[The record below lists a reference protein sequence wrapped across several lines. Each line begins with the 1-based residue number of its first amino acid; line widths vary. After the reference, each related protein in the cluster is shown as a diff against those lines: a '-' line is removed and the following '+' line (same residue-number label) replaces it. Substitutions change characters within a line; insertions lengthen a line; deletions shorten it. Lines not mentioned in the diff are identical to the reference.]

1 MDWDVIVFGIA
12 LVSGFTGLIVQGI
25 KKILK
30 DLGKTF
36 PKNILVSIV
45 AAIFT
50 ILLSVG
56 YAIVF
61 NVPFS
66 ASYVVWTVV
75 VMIFGWLGSMFGFDK
90 IKQTWQQAKGGK
102 KS

>member
-1 MDWDVIVFGIA
+1 MDWEIIVLGIA
-12 LVSGFTGLIVQGI
+12 IVSGFTGLIVQGI

-30 DLGKTF
+30 DLGKAF

-45 AAIFT
+45 AVVFT

-61 NVPFS
+61 NISFS
-66 ASYVVWTVV
+66 SSYIVWTVV

-90 IKQTWQQAKGGK
+90 IKQTWEQIKGGK
-102 KS
+102 

>member
-1 MDWDVIVFGIA
+1 MDWEVIVFGIA

-56 YAIVF
+56 YAIIF

-66 ASYVVWTVV
+66 ASYVVWTVF

-90 IKQTWQQAKGGK
+90 IKQTFEQAKGGIK
-102 KS
+102 

>member
-1 MDWDVIVFGIA
+1 MAWEVIVFGIA
-12 LVSGFTGLIVQGI
+12 IVSGFTGLIVQGI

-30 DLGKTF
+30 DMGKTF

-45 AAIFT
+45 SAVFT

-56 YAIVF
+56 YAIIF

-90 IKQTWQQAKGGK
+90 IKQTWEQAKGGTK
-102 KS
+102 

>member
-1 MDWDVIVFGIA
+1 MSWEIIVLGIA
-12 LVSGFTGLIVQGI
+12 IVSGFTGLIVQGI

-56 YAIVF
+56 YAIIF

-90 IKQTWQQAKGGK
+90 IKQTWEQAKGGTK
-102 KS
+102 

>member
-1 MDWDVIVFGIA
+1 MRWEIIVLGIA
-12 LVSGFTGLIVQGI
+12 IVSGFTGLIVQGI

-61 NVPFS
+61 KVPFS

-90 IKQTWQQAKGGK
+90 IKQTWEQAKGGTK
-102 KS
+102 

>member
-1 MDWDVIVFGIA
+1 MDWEVIVFGIA

-36 PKNILVSIV
+36 LKNILVSIV

-66 ASYVVWTVV
+66 ASYVVWTIV

-90 IKQTWQQAKGGK
+90 IKQTWEQAKGGTK
-102 KS
+102 

>member
-1 MDWDVIVFGIA
+1 MDWEIIVLGIA
-12 LVSGFTGLIVQGI
+12 IVSGFTGLIVQGI

-45 AAIFT
+45 SAVFT
-50 ILLSVG
+50 ILLSIG
-56 YAIVF
+56 YAIIF
-61 NVPFS
+61 DVPFS
-66 ASYVVWTVV
+66 ASYVVWTIV

-90 IKQTWQQAKGGK
+90 IKQTWEQAKGGTK
-102 KS
+102 

>member
-1 MDWDVIVFGIA
+1 MDWEVIVFGIA
-12 LVSGFTGLIVQGI
+12 IVSGFTGLIVQGI

-30 DLGKTF
+30 DLGKSF

-45 AAIFT
+45 SAVFT

-56 YAIVF
+56 YAIIF

-90 IKQTWQQAKGGK
+90 IKQTWEQAKGGTK
-102 KS
+102 

>member
-1 MDWDVIVFGIA
+1 MDWEVIVLGIA
-12 LVSGFTGLIVQGI
+12 IVSGFTGLIVQGI

-45 AAIFT
+45 SAVFT

-56 YAIVF
+56 YAIIF

-90 IKQTWQQAKGGK
+90 IKQTWEQAKGGTK
-102 KS
+102 

>member
-1 MDWDVIVFGIA
+1 MSWEIVVLGIA
-12 LVSGFTGLIVQGI
+12 IVSGFTGLIVQGI

-45 AAIFT
+45 ACIFT

-61 NVPFS
+61 NIPFS

-90 IKQTWQQAKGGK
+90 IKQTWEQAKGGSK
-102 KS
+102 

>member
-1 MDWDVIVFGIA
+1 MDWEVIVFGIA

-66 ASYVVWTVV
+66 ASYVVWTIV

-90 IKQTWQQAKGGK
+90 IKQTFEQAKGGTK
-102 KS
+102 

>member
-1 MDWDVIVFGIA
+1 MKWEVIVFGIA
-12 LVSGFTGLIVQGI
+12 LVSGFSGLITQGI

-45 AAIFT
+45 AIVLT
-50 ILLSVG
+50 VLLSVF

-61 NVPFS
+61 NADVT
-66 ASYVVWTVV
+66 ASYIAWTAF
-75 VMIFGWLGSMFGFDK
+75 VMVGGWLGSMFGFDK
-90 IKQTWQQAKGGK
+90 IKQTWQQAHGGEK
-102 KS
+102 

>member
-1 MDWDVIVFGIA
+1 MSWEVIVFGIA
-12 LVSGFTGLIVQGI
+12 IVSGFTGLVTQGV

-45 AAIFT
+45 SVILT

-56 YAIVF
+56 YAIIF
-61 NVPFS
+61 NAPFS
-66 ASYVVWTVV
+66 ASYVVWTIF
-75 VMIFGWLGSMFGFDK
+75 VMIGGWLGSMFGFDK
-90 IKQTWQQAKGGK
+90 IKQTWEQAKGGK

>member
-1 MDWDVIVFGIA
+1 MSWEIVVLGIA
-12 LVSGFTGLIVQGI
+12 IVSAFTGLIVQGI

-45 AAIFT
+45 AIVFT

-56 YAIVF
+56 YAIIF
-61 NVPFS
+61 SIPFS
-66 ASYVVWTVV
+66 ASYVVWTAV

-90 IKQTWQQAKGGK
+90 IKQTWEQIHGGNK
-102 KS
+102 

>member
-1 MDWDVIVFGIA
+1 MDWEVIVFGIA

-90 IKQTWQQAKGGK
+90 IKQTWEQAKGGSK
-102 KS
+102 

>member
-1 MDWDVIVFGIA
+1 MDWEIIVLGIA
-12 LVSGFTGLIVQGI
+12 IVSGFTGLIVQGI

-45 AAIFT
+45 SAVFT
-50 ILLSVG
+50 ILLSIG
-56 YAIVF
+56 YAIIF
-61 NVPFS
+61 DVPFS

-90 IKQTWQQAKGGK
+90 IKQTWEQAKGGTK
-102 KS
+102 

>member
-1 MDWDVIVFGIA
+1 MSWEIVVLGIA
-12 LVSGFTGLIVQGI
+12 IVSGFTGLIVQGI

-30 DLGKTF
+30 DVNKTF
-36 PKNILVSIV
+36 PKNILVLIV
-45 AAIFT
+45 SVIFT

-61 NVPFS
+61 NIPFS
-66 ASYVVWTVV
+66 ASYVVLTVV

-90 IKQTWQQAKGGK
+90 IKQTWQQAKGGSK
-102 KS
+102 

>member
-1 MDWDVIVFGIA
+1 MRWEVIVFGIA

-66 ASYVVWTVV
+66 ASYVVWTIV

-90 IKQTWQQAKGGK
+90 IKQTWEQAKGGTK
-102 KS
+102 

>member
-1 MDWDVIVFGIA
+1 MAWEVIVFGIA
-12 LVSGFTGLIVQGI
+12 IVSGFTGLIVQGI

-45 AAIFT
+45 SAVFT
-50 ILLSVG
+50 ILLSIG
-56 YAIVF
+56 YAIIF
-61 NVPFS
+61 DVPFS

-90 IKQTWQQAKGGK
+90 IKQTWEQAKGETK
-102 KS
+102 

>member
-1 MDWDVIVFGIA
+1 MDWEVIVFGIA
-12 LVSGFTGLIVQGI
+12 IVSGFTGLIVQGI

-45 AAIFT
+45 SAVFT

-56 YAIVF
+56 YAVIF

>member
-1 MDWDVIVFGIA
+1 MSWEIIVLGIA
-12 LVSGFTGLIVQGI
+12 IVSGFTGLIVQGI

-61 NVPFS
+61 KVPFS

-90 IKQTWQQAKGGK
+90 IKQTWEQAKGGSK
-102 KS
+102 

>member
-1 MDWDVIVFGIA
+1 MRWEVIVFGIA

-45 AAIFT
+45 ATIFT

-90 IKQTWQQAKGGK
+90 IKQTWEQAKGGTK
-102 KS
+102 

>member
-1 MDWDVIVFGIA
+1 MKWEVIVFGIA

-61 NVPFS
+61 NVSFS
-66 ASYVVWTVV
+66 ASYVVWTIV

-90 IKQTWQQAKGGK
+90 IKQTWEQAKGGTK
-102 KS
+102 

>member
-1 MDWDVIVFGIA
+1 MSWEIIVLGIA
-12 LVSGFTGLIVQGI
+12 IVSGFTGLIVQGI

-61 NVPFS
+61 KVPFS

-90 IKQTWQQAKGGK
+90 IKQTWEQAKGGTK
-102 KS
+102 

>member
-1 MDWDVIVFGIA
+1 MDWEIIVLGIA
-12 LVSGFTGLIVQGI
+12 IVSGFTGLIVQGI

-61 NVPFS
+61 KVPFS

-90 IKQTWQQAKGGK
+90 IKQTWEQAKGGTK
-102 KS
+102 

>member
-1 MDWDVIVFGIA
+1 MSWEIIVLGIA
-12 LVSGFTGLIVQGI
+12 IVSGFTGLIVQGI

-45 AAIFT
+45 ATIFT

-61 NVPFS
+61 KVPFS

-90 IKQTWQQAKGGK
+90 IKQTWEQAKGGTK
-102 KS
+102 

>member
-1 MDWDVIVFGIA
+1 MSWEIIVLGIA
-12 LVSGFTGLIVQGI
+12 IVSGFTGLIVQGI

-90 IKQTWQQAKGGK
+90 IKQTWEQAKGGTK
-102 KS
+102 

>member
-1 MDWDVIVFGIA
+1 MAWEVIVFGIA

-66 ASYVVWTVV
+66 ASYVVWTIV

-90 IKQTWQQAKGGK
+90 IKQTWEQAKGGK
-102 KS
+102 

>member
-1 MDWDVIVFGIA
+1 MDWEVIVFGIA

-66 ASYVVWTVV
+66 ASYVVWTIV

-90 IKQTWQQAKGGK
+90 IKQTWEQAKGGTK
-102 KS
+102 

>member
-1 MDWDVIVFGIA
+1 MSWEIIVFGIA
-12 LVSGFTGLIVQGI
+12 IISGFTGLITQGI

-45 AAIFT
+45 AIVST

-56 YAIVF
+56 YAIVC

-66 ASYVVWTVV
+66 ASYVVWTCF
-75 VMIFGWLGSMFGFDK
+75 VMIGGWLGSMFGFDK
-90 IKQTWQQAKGGK
+90 IKQTWEQIFGGTK
-102 KS
+102 

>member
-1 MDWDVIVFGIA
+1 MSWEIVVLGIA
-12 LVSGFTGLIVQGI
+12 IVSGFTGLIVQGI

-30 DLGKTF
+30 DLNKTF
-36 PKNILVSIV
+36 PKNILVCIV
-45 AAIFT
+45 AVIFS

-61 NVPFS
+61 NIPFS

-90 IKQTWQQAKGGK
+90 IKQTWEQAKGGK
-102 KS
+102 

>member
-1 MDWDVIVFGIA
+1 MDWEIIVLGIA
-12 LVSGFTGLIVQGI
+12 IVSGFTGLIVQGI

-30 DLGKTF
+30 DLEKTF

-45 AAIFT
+45 SAVFT
-50 ILLSVG
+50 ILLSIG
-56 YAIVF
+56 YAIIF
-61 NVPFS
+61 DVPFS

-90 IKQTWQQAKGGK
+90 IKQTWEQAKGGTK
-102 KS
+102 